1 ILTRCSH
8 SAASRLLPGRFSLLT
23 ACAGACSRAFA
34 TWPATD
40 TSDLLLPQKRMRGDE
55 EADREER
62 KDERIEP
69 EIGIAQS
76 FGEGADTDGLKPG
89 GRKHQADQPSLAG
102 EGGDGH

>member
-1 ILTRCSH
+1 ILARCSD
-8 SAASRLLPGRFSLLT
+8 SVASRLLPGRFGLLP

-40 TSDLLLPQKRMRGDE
+40 MSGLLLPQKRMRGNE

-76 FGEGADTDGLKPG
+76 FGEGADTDRLKPG
-89 GRKHQADQPSLAG
+89 RWKHQADQPSLAG
-102 EGGDGH
+102 EGGDG